1 MLHSRD
7 ERDAEVD
14 AGHGVDVH
22 QGPVKEV
29 DADEALANDVNGVGE
44 EGDLE

>member
-1 MLHSRD
+1 MFYSSN

-14 AGHGVDVH
+14 AGHGVDIH
-22 QGPVKEV
+22 QGPVEEV
-29 DADEALANDVNGVGE
+29 DADEALADDVDGVSE